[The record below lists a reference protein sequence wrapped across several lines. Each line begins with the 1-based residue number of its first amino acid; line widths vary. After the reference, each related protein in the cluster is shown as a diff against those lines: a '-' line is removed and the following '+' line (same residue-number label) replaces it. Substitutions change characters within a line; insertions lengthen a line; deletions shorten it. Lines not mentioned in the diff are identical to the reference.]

1 MSIVKFGDIVREVK
15 LNVDRDN
22 NPYEFYVAGEHM
34 DTEDLTIRCK
44 GLFATDDVGP
54 AFTRIFKKGQIL
66 YGSRRTY
73 LKKVAVADF
82 DGICSNTTFVLESK
96 NEHVFCQKLLP
107 FIMLTDSFTKWSISH
122 SKGSTNPYI
131 LFSDLAN
138 YAFELPSLEEQR
150 VLADK
155 LWAAYEVK
163 ESYKNLLAQ
172 TDKLLHAQFQKM
184 FGDPRK
190 NDKQWDI
197 KKMGEV
203 FTIERGGSPRP
214 ITEYLTDAPEGLN
227 WIKIG
232 DAGEGEK
239 YITSTKEKIKPEG
252 LKKTRL
258 VHKGDFL
265 LSNSMS
271 FGRPYILD
279 IDGCIH
285 DGWLVLHDNYQT
297 FDKSYLYYF
306 LSTPELYEQFKTLA
320 AGGVVN
326 NLNSDIVKKVEIII
340 PPLEMQLEFVRIAEQ
355 AERTKASLNK
365 GIEAIEAVIRSLIA
379 EGTTKV

>member
-138 YAFELPSLEEQR
+138 YVFELPSLDEQR

-184 FGDPRK
+184 FGD
-190 NDKQWDI
+190 
-197 KKMGEV
+197 
-203 FTIERGGSPRP
+203 GSPQLKIKDTLQESFSGEWGKEDSDNSGVKVLRTTNFTNNGILDYSNI
-214 ITEYLTDAPEGLN
+214 ITRIIDEDKLNKKKLLRGDIILERSGGTSDNPVGRVVYFDAEGLYLCN
-227 WIKIG
+227 NFTQVLRSN
-232 DAGEGEK
+232 ESVNSK
-239 YITSTKEKIKPEG
+239 Y
-252 LKKTRL
+252 L
-258 VHKGDFL
+258 FY
-265 LSNSMS
+265 N
-271 FGRPYILD
+271 
-279 IDGCIH
+279 
-285 DGWLVLHDNYQT
+285 
-297 FDKSYLYYF
+297 LYYYYQDNKSEVRSMGSQTTGIQN
-306 LSTPELYEQFKTLA
+306 LSLTKYYE
-320 AGGVVN
+320 
-326 NLNSDIVKKVEIII
+326 VEIPV
-340 PPLEMQLEFVRIAEQ
+340 PPMKKQLEFVSIAEQ
-355 AERTKASLNK
+355 AELTKASLNK

>member
-138 YAFELPSLEEQR
+138 YVFELPSLDEQR

-163 ESYKNLLAQ
+163 ESYKNLLVQ

-184 FGDPRK
+184 FGEDDK
-190 NDKQWDI
+190 NGTIASLVCNNIASVKKTYKTDDI
-197 KKMGEV
+197 ISYIDISSINAESNEV
-203 FTIERGGSPRP
+203 VSTTDYVVCNAPSRAQQCVQKGDILVSTTRP
-214 ITEYLTDAPEGLN
+214 INRNIA
-227 WIKIG
+227 
-232 DAGEGEK
+232 
-239 YITSTKEKIKPEG
+239 
-252 LKKTRL
+252 
-258 VHKGDFL
+258 
-265 LSNSMS
+265 
-271 FGRPYILD
+271 
-279 IDGCIH
+279 
-285 DGWLVLHDNYQT
+285 
-297 FDKSYLYYF
+297 
-306 LSTPELYEQFKTLA
+306 
-320 AGGVVN
+320 VVQ
-326 NLNSDIVKKVEIII
+326 S
-340 PPLEMQLEFVRIAEQ
+340 
-355 AERTKASLNK
+355 
-365 GIEAIEAVIRSLIA
+365 
-379 EGTTKV
+379 